1 MTLKLENV
9 VVYKLIKG
17 NNVSGCTHFFATG
30 ADCELVVSP
39 AGPSNVNSLAGRNV
53 TLAVS
58 FSGASDPV
66 VTWFIRDLPVVTW
79 TIASSEPPDIAE
91 ERQTVLQIESNGS
104 LTFLNVPVSYTDSYT
119 VEMTKSG
126 LGKSRTTFSL
136 KVYGGFDYLMPW
148 LDAQIYLTPPSV
160 THFFPTLVTLII
172 LASSVK

>member
-1 MTLKLENV
+1 M
-9 VVYKLIKG
+9 IKV
-17 NNVSGCTHFFATG
+17 NHVSGCTYFFATG
-30 ADCELVVSP
+30 AHCELVVSP
-39 AGPSNVNSLAGRNV
+39 SGSSDFNVLAGRNV

-66 VTWFIRDLPVVTW
+66 VTWFIRDLPVATW

-91 ERQTVLQIESNGS
+91 ERQTVLRIESNGS

-136 KVYGGFDYLMPW
+136 KVYGE
-148 LDAQIYLTPPSV
+148 
-160 THFFPTLVTLII
+160 FFCFNALVGC
-172 LASSVK
+172 SN

>member
-1 MTLKLENV
+1 MSV
-9 VVYKLIKG
+9 
-17 NNVSGCTHFFATG
+17 
-30 ADCELVVSP
+30 
-39 AGPSNVNSLAGRNV
+39 LAGRNV

-91 ERQTVLQIESNGS
+91 ERQAVLQIESNGS

-126 LGKSRTTFSL
+126 LGKDRTTFSL
-136 KVYGGFDYLMPW
+136 KVYGEFYILMHW
-148 LDAQIYLTPPSV
+148 LDAQIYLIPTSV
-160 THFFPTLVTLII
+160 TY
-172 LASSVK
+172 